1 MKHLMLVKN
10 KGKQRNDLKGDS
22 GVCDGHLCVVSPAA
36 HVLAELGLHAFQ
48 DEREKEECQQP

>member
-1 MKHLMLVKN
+1 MT
-10 KGKQRNDLKGDS
+10 LK
-22 GVCDGHLCVVSPAA
+22 VTAECVMATCVPAS